1 MDNGKI
7 PLMSGQSLD
16 WYNKNRGVSGDRLYA
31 EILFARDVDAMR
43 TLYMLEYGEPGN
55 NEDLHHVLFDDEWL
69 ASLHDN
75 LMNRLG
81 DYNRDSRNLFDAGRY
96 RNAMTMSIVNTL
108 GDISGGAALVD
119 GLDSLRYSL
128 GVQPQDID
136 PFKGFVTPWMNEDQ
150 LKAVGGGDRAL
161 DDARKLMAFNQ
172 SVSPL
177 LKADVQYGQFT
188 FPANPMKASSVTL
201 PATEL
206 TESITYDVAQ
216 YDVELLPVSR
226 RGDSDMSDLIV
237 KAGYMDDEDA
247 ASDFVHNI
255 DNREQGFR
263 QTHSAFPQPDY
274 DTLSTIADSV
284 GVLTDIDAVSDH
296 LDYHGLK
303 VAVSAYNDIMFARDM
318 ECLNAALMYEGWQ
331 DCGGHPNVNV
341 DTMLTENEIQRI
353 RERVDPHSCMV
364 FGTDYWER
372 FDPHDETCKIEPHVI
387 VDKDKYEQG
396 LTQGIEQVLSDR
408 KMDKGLATVIID
420 ETRAMRFSPNVIDH
434 RQCMEYFMA
443 PSRNDDYQMV
453 GQGTAAKIAAYKPY
467 VQLTGVSIDDLRLYL
482 TTKPSLIERDRKEM
496 HTRMGNRLADFL
508 TPIDVYQDEAISDGV
523 PAETLRNHDAAVI
536 YQQCQYA
543 WTQTEAAFDLQ
554 HQVHQQKA
562 VTQDVLQSKIDAAK
576 NLANRMCGDTQFD
589 GDLSMG

>member
-7 PLMSGQSLD
+7 PLVKARELD
-16 WYNKNRGVSGDRLYA
+16 WYSREHGVSGDKLYA

-43 TLYMLEYGEPGN
+43 TLYMLEYGEPAN
-55 NEDLHHVLFDDEWL
+55 NEDLHYVLFDNDRL
-69 ASLHDN
+69 KSLHDD

-81 DYNRDSRNLFDAGRY
+81 DTNRDTFGFFDARKY
-96 RNAMTMSIVNTL
+96 RSAMAMSVVNTL
-108 GDISGGAALVD
+108 GDIEGAGMLVD

-128 GVQPQDID
+128 DIND
-136 PFKGFVTPWMNEDQ
+136 VDVFKGFITPWMDEDQ
-150 LKAVGGGDRAL
+150 LRAVGGGDRAL

-188 FPANPMKASSVTL
+188 FPVNPMKASSVTL

-206 TESITYDVAQ
+206 LESTTYDVAQ

-226 RGDSDMSDLIV
+226 RGDSDMADLIV

-255 DNREQGFR
+255 DNMEQGFR
-263 QTHSAFPQPDY
+263 QTYSAFPQPNY

-364 FGTDYWER
+364 FGAAYWER
-372 FDPHDETCKIEPHVI
+372 FDSHDETCKIEPHVI

-420 ETRAMRFSPNVIDH
+420 ETRAMRFSPNVVDH
-434 RQCMEYFMA
+434 RQCMEYFMG
-443 PSRNDDYQMV
+443 PSRNDDCQMV

-496 HTRMGNRLADFL
+496 HTRMGNCLADFL

-523 PAETLRNHDAAVI
+523 PAEALRNHDAAVI
-536 YQQCQYA
+536 YQNCQDA

-554 HQVHQQKA
+554 RQANQQRA
-562 VTQDVLQSKIDAAK
+562 LTQDVLQSKIDAAK
-576 NLANRMCGDTQFD
+576 NLADRMCSDTQFD